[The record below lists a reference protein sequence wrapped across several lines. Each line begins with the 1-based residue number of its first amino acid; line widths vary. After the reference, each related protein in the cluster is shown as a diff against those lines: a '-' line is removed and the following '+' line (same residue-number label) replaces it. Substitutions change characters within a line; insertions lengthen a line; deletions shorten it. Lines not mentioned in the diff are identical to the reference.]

1 MIIVIVITVEM
12 LLLIFS
18 VNHEKDIAIPILA
31 DLSVTKAFHVLGYS
45 VIPCF
50 KTFRHSTDPPFHR
63 SGIPPIRHST
73 VLPFL
78 HSIISRNGSCHLVAL
93 KAS

>member
-18 VNHEKDIAIPILA
+18 VNHEKDIAIPFLA
-31 DLSVTKAFHVLGYS
+31 DLSFNKTFHVLRYS
-45 VIPCF
+45 VILCF
-50 KTFRHSTDPPFHR
+50 KTF
-63 SGIPPIRHST
+63 RHST